1 MVSFKGPRG
10 PTPKFDPTT
19 DGYCDDRVF
28 GLDVGL
34 SLAVGQPET
43 LNNYIRLPPDVV
55 SRLSSL
61 FEHILDQLHPIL
73 RRLATSDAVEPDEII
88 NYTDMLLLWSCTI
101 AFGKY
106 LHRPSTAYFNGSSV
120 WSNAICVPYTENP
133 SPGLGTQIIQAVGPS
148 FLSRG
153 SEEASILKICSAML
167 AVLISELCFYSG
179 EEESDRRE
187 SHLQR
192 IITAYVVFAPLS
204 MGKSASVQYF

>member
-10 PTPKFDPTT
+10 PTPKFNPTI

-34 SLAVGQPET
+34 SLAVGQPKK
-43 LNNYIRLPPDVV
+43 LNYIRFPPDVV

-73 RRLATSDAVEPDEII
+73 RRLATSDVVEPDEII

-106 LHRPSTAYFNGSSV
+106 LHRPSTTYFNGSLA
-120 WSNAICVPYTENP
+120 WSNAIYPYTENP
-133 SPGLGTQIIQAVGPS
+133 SPGLGTQIIQAIGPS
-148 FLSRG
+148 FFSRG
-153 SEEASILKICSAML
+153 SEDARILKICSAIH
-167 AVLISELCFYSG
+167 AVLVSELRFYSG
-179 EEESDRRE
+179 EEESDHRE

-192 IITAYVVFAPLS
+192 ILTAYVVFAPLS
-204 MGKSASVQYF
+204 MGKSANVQYF